1 MLHRSSKREGQLETD
16 QQRLACAALSLITHS
31 KPVHTAPQVK
41 RKKGEEFNETEEEE
55 RCVSIISSLLSN
67 LARGSR
73 RDRTCAK
80 FVENEFEKC
89 DHIMELY
96 TRYDA
101 RVRAEEVR
109 CWANRAGCLTWHQ
122 QMLTWQALSEQSR
135 LCMHCS

>member
-1 MLHRSSKREGQLETD
+1 MKR
-16 QQRLACAALSLITHS
+16 
-31 KPVHTAPQVK
+31 
-41 RKKGEEFNETEEEE
+41 RKGEEEE

-109 CWANRAGCLTWHQ
+109 CLSDGPTQHNMKFGVLSQPLKHTE
-122 QMLTWQALSEQSR
+122 QA
-135 LCMHCS
+135 

>member
-1 MLHRSSKREGQLETD
+1 MSGSLRALCGRLGPQNPLLHLHGKVQGGAHSFSSPSLYLTRVWHAQFWLCPAVVSD
-16 QQRLACAALSLITHS
+16 YVAA
-31 KPVHTAPQVK
+31 QVK
-41 RKKGEEFNETEEEE
+41 RKKGEEVNEAEEEE

-109 CWANRAGCLTWHQ
+109 CRA
-122 QMLTWQALSEQSR
+122 R
-135 LCMHCS
+135 DPR